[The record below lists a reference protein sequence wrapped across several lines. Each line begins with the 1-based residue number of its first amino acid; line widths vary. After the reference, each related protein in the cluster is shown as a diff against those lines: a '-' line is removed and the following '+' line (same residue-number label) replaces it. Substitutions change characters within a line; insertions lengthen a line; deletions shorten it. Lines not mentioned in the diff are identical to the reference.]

1 MSWLIPA
8 NKPYFPSEDS
18 EKITSEIHEILKSG
32 ILTDGPWID
41 KFEKSFAEYIG
52 CDYAI
57 ATNCGTSALEIL
69 LRYYNI
75 RGKEIIV
82 PTNSFVA
89 SANAVIFA
97 GGTPIL
103 SDISPTTLCINPQQ
117 IQKKITNKTMGVI
130 AVHIAGL
137 VCPEIDEMKKLCEQN
152 NLFLIEDAAHAV
164 GAQHNSKKAG
174 NLCDGGAFSFYPTKV
189 LTCGEGGMITTH
201 NKELA
206 HFAKSLRCHGIG
218 IHPQTGKKLNNR
230 FTQLG
235 HNWRMSEM
243 QAVVGFYQLK
253 RLEDAIAQRN
263 SVASQY
269 NRFLNEL
276 EELEL
281 IETPPNDR
289 NSYYKYP
296 VILNTPH
303 SRENIVNQL
312 KENYGIQCGSIYWPP
327 IHLQPFYQDQF
338 GYKDGDF
345 KNAEDVLTR
354 TISLPI
360 YPELTSTQIDQVV
373 NALKTVLKTNVQE
386 SILME

>member
-1 MSWLIPA
+1 VNRLIPV
-8 NKPYFPSEDS
+8 NKPYFLLEDS
-18 EKITSEIHEILKSG
+18 ERITTAIHEILKSG

-57 ATNCGTSALEIL
+57 ATNSGTSALEIL
-69 LRYYNI
+69 LRYYNVH
-75 RGKEIIV
+75 GKEIIV

-103 SDISPTTLCINPQQ
+103 TDISPKTLCIDPQQ

-164 GAQHNSKKAG
+164 GAQHHSKKAG

-189 LTCGEGGMITTH
+189 LTSGEGGMITTH

-218 IHPQTGKKLNNR
+218 IHPQTGEKKKNR
-230 FTQLG
+230 FTRLG

-243 QAVVGFYQLK
+243 QAVVGFYQLQ
-253 RLEDAIAQRN
+253 RLEDALAQRN
-263 SVASQY
+263 TVACQY
-269 NRFLNEL
+269 NRSLNEF

-281 IETPPNDR
+281 IKTPPHDR

-296 VILNTPH
+296 VILNMPH

-312 KENYGIQCGSIYWPP
+312 IENYGIQCGSIYWPT

-338 GYKDGDF
+338 GYKEGDF
-345 KNAEDVLTR
+345 ENAEDVLKR
-354 TISLPI
+354 TIALPI
-360 YPELTSTQIDQVV
+360 YPELTPTQIHQVV
-373 NALKTVLKTNVQE
+373 SALKTILKANKQK